1 MQDYQKRFHLHLQD
15 KKKCDIVFKA
25 LANSK
30 RRDILILLAK
40 KGPLSI
46 QNIAFHLDLPIS
58 SVSEDVSMLLKTGLV
73 SVIKKDKD
81 RGQSKIISRQFE
93 FLDVDLVGEEI
104 SSNKENEIIEVL
116 IGSYSSF
123 NIHQLCGMLSSE
135 GYIGARDDYSCFY
148 ESKRFEAQLIWFD
161 YGYLKYEI
169 PFKSDEAGSIESIS
183 FTLELCSE
191 APGYN
196 EDWPS
201 DIYFE
206 VNDLDIGYFTSL
218 GDFGERNGRYS
229 PSWWKDSTSYGIL
242 KNIHINH
249 EGSFIDGKKTSNVTI
264 DDLKLKN
271 RKTISFKLGVKE
283 DAKNRGGLNLFGS
296 KFGDY
301 DQHIVLTISHK

>member
-1 MQDYQKRFHLHLQD
+1 MQHYQKIFHLSLED

-30 RRDILILLAK
+30 RRDILTLLAK

-58 SVSEDVSMLLKTGLV
+58 SVSEDVSVLLKTGLV
-73 SVIKKDKD
+73 SVIKKDTD

-93 FLDVDLVGEEI
+93 FLNVDLVGEETT
-104 SSNKENEIIEVL
+104 SNKENEIIEVL

-123 NIHQLCGMLSSE
+123 QIHQLCGMLSSD

-161 YGYLKYEI
+161 FGFLKYEI
-169 PFKSDEAGSIESIS
+169 PFKTDDVNSIESIS

-196 EDWPS
+196 ENWPS

-206 VNDLDIGYFTSL
+206 VNEKEIGYFTSP
-218 GDFGERNGRYS
+218 GDFGERSGRYT
-229 PSWWKDSTSYGIL
+229 PSWWKDATSYGIL

-249 EGSFIDGKKTSNVTI
+249 EGSFIDGKKTSDVTI
-264 DDLKLKN
+264 QDLMLKN
-271 RKTISFKLGVKE
+271 RKTISFKVGVKE
-283 DAKNRGGLNLFGS
+283 NAKNRGGINLFGS